1 MLGPAINVK
10 GGISSLEKI
19 ILSHSNNDI
28 IIDFK
33 PTMTDKSLIGRAYH
47 WLARIL
53 SLPFYIYYNKPDIIH
68 IHISHSLSTLRKLT
82 LLRICKIFRAKVILH
97 AHSSDYR
104 LFFPRQNRVI
114 KRLIINS
121 FNKADHLIVLSNSW
135 KEYYSQDLKFN
146 LDKISIMPTPVIIPI
161 VKNEFLPNENG
172 IVLFSGRVGE
182 RKGVFELM
190 NAWDLIPPSIIKS
203 NKLIIIGDGDLKKA
217 KKMASLNKNSKSI
230 SIKGWVTDEERDK
243 LMQECIIYALPSKN
257 EGMPM
262 GMMEAMANKKAI
274 IVTPVGGIP
283 ELVTNRINGVLITP
297 GSVDELK
304 CALEELLQD
313 LEFREAISSQ
323 ALESVRPH
331 GIDKYMLNMEKLW
344 SSFSS

>member
-1 MLGPAINVK
+1 MRRYYTRVCNFYYGKESRSLVNSNKAIPLNDNK
-10 GGISSLEKI
+10 NISFDHIEIISRTSKKKI
-19 ILSHSNNDI
+19 SINKINGLS
-28 IIDFK
+28 
-33 PTMTDKSLIGRAYH
+33 KSL
-47 WLARIL
+47 
-53 SLPFYIYYNKPDIIH
+53 
-68 IHISHSLSTLRKLT
+68 
-82 LLRICKIFRAKVILH
+82 
-97 AHSSDYR
+97 
-104 LFFPRQNRVI
+104 

-135 KEYYSQDLKFN
+135 KEYYSKDLKFN
-146 LDKISIMPTPVIIPI
+146 LEKISIMPNPVIIPLD
-161 VKNEFLPNENG
+161 KNNFSSKENG
-172 IVLFSGRVGE
+172 IVLFSGRVGD
-182 RKGVFELM
+182 RKGVFELID
-190 NAWDLIPPSIIKS
+190 AWGKIPPSIIKS
-203 NKLIIIGDGDLKKA
+203 NKLIITGDGELKRA
-217 KKMASLNKNSKSI
+217 RKMALLNKNSNSI
-230 SIKGWVTDEERDK
+230 SIRGWVTDEERDK